1 MELWCKLRQRCYDN
15 LKMGIKSSW
24 TACQVGSILWQSGA
38 CLEACIDK
46 PCTLAVIPYL
56 SWSLLFSNFV
66 CCSFLVIFFSCLSEW
81 WSDKRKKPWEQQ
93 GCYFQSDLK
102 DNCKANALKLT
113 KEHMNATPC
122 HNFLPWSICLSVQAK
137 GMSRH
142 YSWRNDRNERNSGA
156 FPSRNSQLSEWEGRS
171 LIYWERW
178 IKTQMDKQ
186 SRQF

>member
-1 MELWCKLRQRCYDN
+1 
-15 LKMGIKSSW
+15 MGIKSSW

-81 WSDKRKKPWEQQ
+81 WSEERKKPWEQQ

-113 KEHMNATPC
+113 TKNTWMPLLVTTFSPDPSLSQFRLKACPDTTVEGMTGMRGILGHSHLGTVSSLNEKVA
-122 HNFLPWSICLSVQAK
+122 PWFTER
-137 GMSRH
+137 GEPRH
-142 YSWRNDRNERNSGA
+142 K
-156 FPSRNSQLSEWEGRS
+156 
-171 LIYWERW
+171 W
-178 IKTQMDKQ
+178 IK
-186 SRQF
+186 SHNSFNS